1 MKKYIAIGHFKGNKE
16 STISVAD
23 MTSTKA
29 NFAENL
35 RGNEFVAI
43 AIFTEKSFNEIKNL
57 DAMEMYEKVK
67 KLTTNWRVWNLI
79 CEYIEQCSD
88 IMEEKLAKAEW

>member
-1 MKKYIAIGHFKGNKE
+1 MNKYIAIGHFKGSKE
-16 STISVAD
+16 STISVVDLA
-23 MTSTKA
+23 STKA

-43 AIFTEKSFNEIKNL
+43 AILTEKAFNEIKNM
-57 DAMEMYEKVK
+57 DAMEMYDKVK

-88 IMEEKLAKAEW
+88 IVEEKIANAKW